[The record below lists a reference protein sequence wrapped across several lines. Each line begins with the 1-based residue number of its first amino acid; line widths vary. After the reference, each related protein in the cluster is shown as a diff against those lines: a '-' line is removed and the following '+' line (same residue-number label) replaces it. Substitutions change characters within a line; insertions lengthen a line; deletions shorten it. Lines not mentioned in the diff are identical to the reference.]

1 MRDTFGQ
8 VFVSQLTRFSSI
20 VVRIRFPQGW
30 RYVGQDVITWSAV
43 QSDSLRLRLHQP
55 VFTFAIKI
63 ANKLSPQL
71 HQVRQWRPLP
81 DALDGQPAF
90 AQDLHFLLAPHF
102 IKFVDVVMSSNKVY
116 SFFTEISVEDKS
128 EQVYTR
134 IGQVC
139 KHDGGWRNLRNQF
152 SSFFKARLN
161 CSLPGQPPFYFNELS
176 DVTELVTLDKLYK
189 VGKTKM
195 VFALMN
201 TPSNSIPASAICAFS
216 LPDIEASMN
225 GVFYEKFADAKTSAQ
240 YWAQQDNYSE
250 PHLASCASDPSK
262 LSVRSLNFMRMH
274 PIMYQSVNAWDLH
287 NNVTQPHNAIP
298 LYSRTNSG

>member
-1 MRDTFGQ
+1 MESTLSGIPVTPFITTLGSYLMTGTTC
-8 VFVSQLTRFSSI
+8 VVSIERQK
-20 VVRIRFPQGW
+20 
-30 RYVGQDVITWSAV
+30 AK
-43 QSDSLRLRLHQP
+43 
-55 VFTFAIKI
+55 FTT
-63 ANKLSPQL
+63 
-71 HQVRQWRPLP
+71 
-81 DALDGQPAF
+81 
-90 AQDLHFLLAPHF
+90 
-102 IKFVDVVMSSNKVY
+102 KFVQNLFV
-116 SFFTEISVEDKS
+116 FTEISVEDKS

-189 VGKTKM
+189 VGKTKT

-216 LPDIEASMN
+216 LPDIEASRN
-225 GVFYEKFADAKTSAQ
+225 GAFYEKFADAKTSAQ

-274 PIMYQSVNAWDLH
+274 PVMYQSVNAWDLH
-287 NNVTQPHNAIP
+287 SNVTQPHNAIP
-298 LYSRTNSG
+298 LYSRTNSGF